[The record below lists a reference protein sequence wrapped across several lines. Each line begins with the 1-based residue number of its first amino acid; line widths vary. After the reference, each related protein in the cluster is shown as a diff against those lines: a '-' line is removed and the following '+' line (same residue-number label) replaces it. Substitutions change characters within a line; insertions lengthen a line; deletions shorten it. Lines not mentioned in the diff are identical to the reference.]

1 MSPLSCGLGGHHLPA
16 LIHSSTFNARCSVLL
31 HVTSHT
37 TGFVIGVEGTAALN
51 RAVLGMGGCLQPKV
65 HKKMGGK
72 KNIEGT
78 MMFVLFPRLPA
89 VESQLL
95 CQARLAGGC
104 GCCMDMSL
112 ARDAVIL
119 NL

>member
-65 HKKMGGK
+65 HKKMGREK
-72 KNIEGT
+72 KHRRDND
-78 MMFVLFPRLPA
+78 VCSVPSSP
-89 VESQLL
+89 
-95 CQARLAGGC
+95 
-104 GCCMDMSL
+104 CC
-112 ARDAVIL
+112 
-119 NL
+119 